1 MFIVHLYIMSRD
13 GYEFELKR
21 EIGIKI
27 FFFKKGI
34 QTFSF
39 FFSSC
44 FQATAQKAASPAAA
58 AVPVA
63 AAAAPAAEPAT
74 ANGVDPEKA
83 KQLSQAVTEQVRQLS
98 SISDDQH

>member
-1 MFIVHLYIMSRD
+1 M
-13 GYEFELKR
+13 
-21 EIGIKI
+21 
-27 FFFKKGI
+27 
-34 QTFSF
+34 
-39 FFSSC
+39 
-44 FQATAQKAASPAAA
+44 
-58 AVPVA
+58 PVA

>member
-1 MFIVHLYIMSRD
+1 MSHD

-63 AAAAPAAEPAT
+63 AAAAEPAT

-98 SISDDQH
+98 SISDDQL